1 MASKPATP
9 AKAKPTTE
17 QVFKELSAKLPFGAS
32 EADRDARKKLWSLF
46 DVNGNN
52 LLSLAEVDK
61 GVKEMNLPA
70 LFDLKP
76 VLMRAFTAARS
87 KGPKTT
93 SNADDY
99 VSPGEFRYLLAFLRQ
114 YYELWLMFD
123 AVDADDDRRISKAE
137 FEAAKDKLVKWG
149 MAASGDHWAAIDA
162 NGGGVVLFDEFCEW
176 AIKQKLDHD
185 QDDDAP
191 TVQ

>member
-1 MASKPATP
+1 MS
-9 AKAKPTTE
+9 AKGAAKPTPE
-17 QVFKELSAKLPFGAS
+17 AVFKELAAKLPYANTDD
-32 EADRDARKKLWSLF
+32 DREKRKKLWSVF

-61 GVKEMNLPA
+61 GVKEIQLPA

-76 VLMRAFTAARS
+76 VLMRAFTAART
-87 KGPKTT
+87 KGPKSTA
-93 SNADDY
+93 NADEY
-99 VSPGEFRYLLAFLRQ
+99 ISPSEFRYLLAYLRQ

-137 FEAAKDKLVKWG
+137 FAAAKDKLSKWG
-149 MAASGDHWAAIDA
+149 LAASGDHWAAIDA

-176 AIKQKLDHD
+176 AIKHKLDHD
-185 QDDDAP
+185 QDDNAP
-191 TVQ
+191 TL